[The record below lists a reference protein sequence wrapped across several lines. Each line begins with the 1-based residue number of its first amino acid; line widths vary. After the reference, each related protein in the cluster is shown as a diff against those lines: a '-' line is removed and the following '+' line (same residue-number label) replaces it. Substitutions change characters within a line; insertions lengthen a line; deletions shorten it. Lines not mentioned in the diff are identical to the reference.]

1 MKSKTSNKI
10 LTKKRPEKRLL
21 KFLKKKAGRGIS
33 GRITI
38 RHRGGGVKRLYR
50 VVDFGQEKLG
60 IPGKVIALEYDP
72 NRTAYI
78 ALIEYQDGDQRDKSL
93 ISSSSSEARTR
104 WEMRRTSQRP
114 PRTTNVGLCDKR
126 YILAP
131 KDLKVGDEIVCQE
144 IGEIKIGNRLKLINV
159 LIGTSVY
166 NIELEPGK
174 GGKIVRSA
182 GTSAKVIAQEPPY
195 THLEMPS
202 KEIRKVSQ
210 QCFASIGQVSHP
222 EKRFEI
228 IGKAGRR
235 RLKGWRPTV
244 RGAAMIPPAHPH
256 GGGEGK
262 TPIGLKYPKTPWGKP
277 AKGVKTRKKKWTEKL
292 IIKRRK

>member
-1 MKSKTSNKI
+1 MKI
-10 LTKKRPEKRLL
+10 LTKKKPEKKLL
-21 KFLKKKAGRGIS
+21 LPLKKKAGRGVS

-50 VVDFGQEKLG
+50 LIDFGQEKLG
-60 IPGKVIALEYDP
+60 VAGKVIALEYDP

-78 ALIEYQDGDQRDKSL
+78 ALIEYADG
-93 ISSSSSEARTR
+93 E
-104 WEMRRTSQRP
+104 
-114 PRTTNVGLCDKR
+114 KR

-131 KDLKVGDEIVCQE
+131 KDLKIGDEITCQE
-144 IGEIKIGNRLKLINV
+144 TAQIKIGNRMKLINV
-159 LIGTSVY
+159 PVGTPVY
-166 NIELEPGK
+166 NIELEPGR

-182 GTSAKVIAQEPPY
+182 GTSAKVLAQEPPY

-244 RGAAMIPPAHPH
+244 RGTAMIPASHPH

-262 TPIGLKYPKTPWGKP
+262 TPIGLKHPKTPWGKP

-292 IIKRRK
+292 IIKRRKPR